1 MIEWIVSSSALVAV
15 VILLRTL
22 LKGKIGLRLQYAL
35 WGLVLLRLL
44 VPVSFGSTAFSV
56 ANALPAEVKTV
67 PRNVMIRGQAEIR
80 TEQGSYSFTLPA
92 QREQYEEKRQE
103 LEHTGE
109 LVAVVAQSHQVGFR
123 QILTGL
129 WIAGMAVVALC
140 LLGSNLRFALRLR
153 KTQKL
158 LRQDDLPIYLTD
170 EADTPCLL
178 GLFRPAIYITPEA
191 AEEERRL
198 RHVIQHELTHYR
210 HGDQFW
216 GLLRG
221 CCLILHWYNPLVWWA
236 AVLSRQDGELAC
248 DEATVHRLGEG
259 ERAAYGRTLIHMTCS
274 RRQSVL
280 LTATTMTGSG
290 GCLRERIRLIVKKP
304 KTAVV
309 PLLAVLLATAVAVGC
324 TFTGAMTPPADAP
337 ASELPETFASSPEE
351 PFPAPTQ
358 PTAID
363 SITLNLSDFTLI
375 EQGEQYML
383 RAAVTPEGAKGTIRW
398 SSDDPAVATVDESG
412 IVTAV
417 ANGWTVIRAS
427 AGGVSSE
434 CIVRV
439 NATIPAGEGIVE
451 TEAVTATLH
460 FYGEPSLEGTPA
472 ENMRTIYIDAE
483 KPGGAELI
491 DELKAFI
498 DKFRYWTN
506 DHMVDRAPFYF
517 DGDIEFSDRESVY
530 HFSYEQRE
538 LYYDH
543 FFVQISEKD
552 VEYLR
557 GLGE

>member
-280 LTATTMTGSG
+280 L
-290 GCLRERIRLIVKKP
+290 
-304 KTAVV
+304 
-309 PLLAVLLATAVAVGC
+309 ATAVAVGC
-324 TFTGAMTPPADAP
+324 TFTGAMTPPADAS

-460 FYGEPSLEGTPA
+460 FYGEPTLEGTPA
-472 ENMRTIYIDAE
+472 EIMRTIYIDAE

-506 DHMVDRAPFYF
+506 DHMVNRAPFYF

-530 HFSYEQRE
+530 YFSYEQRV

-543 FFVQISEKD
+543 FFVQISKKN